1 MILKLEDENFAL
13 RDTLPLEIFR
23 DAYALDQVR
32 IRAVDGVDRALKI
45 DRRSFAQIHL
55 REAHTLGAPL
65 PRRVRRTVSRRCGG
79 SGRRR

>member
-1 MILKLEDENFAL
+1 
-13 RDTLPLEIFR
+13 
-23 DAYALDQVR
+23 
-32 IRAVDGVDRALKI
+32 VDGVDRALKI